1 MRNLGKLAV
10 LGITALGLA
19 LAGPQDNSL
28 VIGASQ
34 EPRVLAGDFLNV
46 ISNQA
51 IKSEI
56 EQYLFAPLIGFD
68 ANSQN
73 FPVLAT
79 EVPTLEN
86 GRLRVR
92 DIGGGKKRL
101 EMDLTIRPDA
111 RWSDGKPI
119 TTEDVAFYY
128 EVGKAKGMPVP
139 NPDYWER
146 VQLRVRDARNFTVIF
161 EPAYYYDTYG
171 GPYGSPIGY
180 APKHIMGPEWEK
192 VKAAARNLDPQ
203 KDAERLNELYRN
215 FFIKFSTPQAL
226 NRGAM
231 VYSGPFMLRRWVPG
245 NSVEMVRN
253 PNFPIKP
260 EGGESKYVQK
270 VVYRFIQNTNSLL
283 VAVIGGSIDATSSVS
298 LTFDQGRS
306 PQLVRRAPGRF
317 DIWFVPGAIW
327 EHIDVNK
334 FENCQVVKDLG
345 LNDKRTRQAILHA
358 LNREGLVKAFF
369 DGLQPVAHTW
379 IAPVNPLFNPNVRKY
394 EFNPKKAEAL
404 LAEMGW
410 RKGPDGILQRTVG
423 GRTVRFEIEFVTTA
437 GNAIRERTQQFF
449 AEDLKKIGIAVK
461 INNAPSAVVFADD
474 FTQRASECKWTGMFM
489 FAWVSTLAEDG
500 SLFQYKNLNTGA
512 ILVPTKENNYQGQN
526 IGGWRND
533 EFDRLTS
540 QAVLE
545 FDENRRKQLF
555 ARAQEIWAEEL
566 PALPL
571 YFRANPYVVRQG
583 LVNYVSSAY
592 SGGYGYPGW
601 NAWEIGWASRGAVKK
616 WDQAKYAL
624 STR

>member
-1 MRNLGKLAV
+1 MRKASRLVALGLM
-10 LGITALGLA
+10 ALGLA

-34 EPRVLAGDFLNV
+34 EPRVLAGDFLSV

-51 IKSEI
+51 IKAEI
-56 EQYLFAPLIGFD
+56 EGYLFAPFIGFN
-68 ANSQN
+68 ANSES

-79 EVPTLEN
+79 EVPTEKN
-86 GRLRVR
+86 GRLRVK
-92 DIGGGKKRL
+92 DIGGGKKRI

-111 RWSDGKPI
+111 KWSDGKPI
-119 TTEDVAFYY
+119 TTEDVQFYF
-128 EVGKAKGMPVP
+128 EVGKAKGMPVL

-146 VQLRVRDARNFTVIF
+146 VGLQVKDARNFTVSF
-161 EPAYYYDTYG
+161 EPAYYYDT
-171 GPYGSPIGY
+171 YGSPIGY
-180 APKHIMGPEWEK
+180 APKHIMGAEWEK
-192 VKAAARNLDPQ
+192 VKAAARNLDPD
-203 KDAERLNELYRN
+203 KDAEKLNELYRN
-215 FFIKFSTPQAL
+215 FFLKFATPQAL
-226 NRGAM
+226 NKGAM
-231 VYSGPFMLRRWVPG
+231 VYSGPFKLKRWVPG
-245 NSVEMVRN
+245 NSIQMERN

-283 VAVIGGSIDATSSVS
+283 VAVIGGSIDATSSVA

-306 PQLVRRAPGRF
+306 RQLTSRAPGRF

-327 EHIDVNK
+327 EHIDINK
-334 FENCQVVKDLG
+334 FENCQTVKDLG
-345 LNDKRTRQAILHA
+345 LDDVRTRRALLHA
-358 LNREGLVKAFF
+358 MNREALVKAFF

-394 EFNPKKAEAL
+394 EFDLKKAEAL

-423 GRTVRFEIEFVTTA
+423 GRTVRFEIEYVTTA

-474 FTQRASECKWTGMFM
+474 FIQRASECKWTGMFE
-489 FAWVSTLAEDG
+489 FAWVSSLAEDG
-500 SLFQYKNLNTGA
+500 SLFQYKNLNTNT
-512 ILVPTKENNYQGQN
+512 IQVPTKENNYQGQN

-545 FDENRRKQLF
+545 FDEAKRKQLF

-571 YFRANPYVVRQG
+571 YFRANPYVVRKG
-583 LVNYVSSAY
+583 LVNYVASAY
-592 SGGYGYPGW
+592 AGGNGYPGW
-601 NAWEIGWASRGAVKK
+601 NAWEIGWESRGAVKK

-624 STR
+624 STK

>member
-1 MRNLGKLAV
+1 MRKVGKLAV
-10 LGITALGLA
+10 LGLTALGLA

-28 VIGASQ
+28 VIGSSQ
-34 EPRVLAGDFLNV
+34 EPRVLAGDFLSV
-46 ISNQA
+46 ISNQS

-56 EQYLFAPLIGFD
+56 EQYLFAPLIGFNAD
-68 ANSQN
+68 SQN

-79 EVPTLEN
+79 EVPTQQN

-111 RWSDGKPI
+111 RWSDGRPI

-128 EVGKAKGMPVP
+128 EVGKAKGMPVL

-146 VQLRVRDARNFTVIF
+146 VQLQVKDARNFTVIF

-171 GPYGSPIGY
+171 SPIGY
-180 APKHIMGPEWEK
+180 APKHVMGPEWEK
-192 VKAAARNLDPQ
+192 VKAAARNLDPD
-203 KDAERLNELYRN
+203 KDAQRLNELYRN
-215 FFIKFSTPQAL
+215 FFLKFATPAEL
-226 NRGAM
+226 NKGTM
-231 VYSGPFMLRRWVPG
+231 VYSGAFKLKRWVPG
-245 NSVEMVRN
+245 NSIEMERN

-306 PQLVRRAPGRF
+306 RQLTSRAPGRF

-327 EHIDVNK
+327 EHIDINK
-334 FENCQVVKDLG
+334 FENCQTVRDLG
-345 LNDKRTRQAILHA
+345 LNDVRTRQAILHA

-394 EFNPKKAEAL
+394 EFDLQKAEAL

-410 RKGPDGILQRTVG
+410 RKGPDGVLQRTVG
-423 GRTVRFEIEFVTTA
+423 GRTVRFEIEYVTTA

-449 AEDLKKIGIAVK
+449 AEDLKKIGIVVK
-461 INNAPSAVVFADD
+461 INNAPSAVVFADEYI
-474 FTQRASECKWTGMFM
+474 QRASECKWTGMFE
-489 FAWVSTLAEDG
+489 FAWVSNLAEDG
-500 SLFQYKNLNTGA
+500 SLFQYRNLNTGA
-512 ILVPTKENNYQGQN
+512 IMVPTKENNYQGQN

-545 FDENRRKQLF
+545 FDEAKRKQLF
-555 ARAQEIWAEEL
+555 ARAQEIWAQEL

-571 YFRANPYVVRQG
+571 YFRANPYVVRKG
-583 LVNYVSSAY
+583 LVNYVASAY
-592 SGGYGYPGW
+592 AGGYGYPGW
-601 NAWEIGWASRGAVKK
+601 NAWEIGWESRGAVKK

-624 STR
+624 SIR